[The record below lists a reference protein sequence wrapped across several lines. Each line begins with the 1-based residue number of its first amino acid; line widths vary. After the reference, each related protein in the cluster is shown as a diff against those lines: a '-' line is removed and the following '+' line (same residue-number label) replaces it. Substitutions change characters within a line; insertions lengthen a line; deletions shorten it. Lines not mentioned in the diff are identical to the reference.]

1 MHPALSAILTFGVS
15 LYLQRKERKAAKQ
28 AALDK
33 ALAKALAT
41 IRIQAALNR
50 LMGEREAT
58 TRKANAEL
66 QSIED
71 KLDSIY
77 GGTSF
82 HHLVSRTELQLLED
96 QKNSLVAEA
105 KKVLQK
111 VEVELKRIATE
122 MQNLEAETE
131 L

>member
-1 MHPALSAILTFGVS
+1 MHPALNIITFGLLS
-15 LYLQRKERKAAKQ
+15 LHLQRKERKAAKQ

-33 ALAKALAT
+33 ALAT
-41 IRIQAALNR
+41 IRIQAAVNR

-58 TRKANAEL
+58 TRKANAKL

-82 HHLVSRTELQLLED
+82 HYLVSRTELQLLKD
-96 QKNSLVAEA
+96 QENLLVAEA
-105 KKVLQK
+105 NKVLQK
-111 VEVELKRIATE
+111 AEVELKRIATE